1 MRTRAILLI
10 TAIQLLTVN
19 SGNISLDAT
28 RSGLQEFAMNNDNP
42 ASAKRNNF
50 DTSLFAKT
58 THNPSFASLTKQFT
72 EINGL
77 RDYCIPV
84 NPYFPPPAVME
95 KLQERIAF
103 ALKYYPGS
111 NESIAENIA
120 QFSGIDNPDTIIA
133 GNGSTEI
140 ISWLNSLFIKGSLFV
155 PVPSFGRWIEEP
167 QGLGIELHTYRYE
180 DAQNQYVSP
189 QKLVAEVNAS
199 GARNL
204 VICNPNNPTGS
215 IFLRE
220 QVLWILEELAH
231 LDNIIVDES
240 FIDFSGEE
248 PPSIKNDVANYSNA
262 WVLKSLGKNIG
273 LHGLRMG
280 FAISNENNIAKLRKH
295 LPYWNVNGI
304 TEMLLHLIRNE
315 HGHYHQSRMKTI
327 ADAIYLSERFEE
339 LPEFTVYPTH
349 SNFIF
354 VKLREGINGTE
365 LRDRMLQNHSCFI
378 RNCGNKLGSSAQYF
392 RIAARPTEDVNFLVE
407 ALRHE
412 LSAMQDS
419 SRELRGEESGL
430 C

>member
-1 MRTRAILLI
+1 
-10 TAIQLLTVN
+10 
-19 SGNISLDAT
+19 
-28 RSGLQEFAMNNDNP
+28 MNNDNP
-42 ASAKRNNF
+42 ASAKINNF
-50 DTSLFAKT
+50 DTGLFAKT

-103 ALKYYPGS
+103 ALKYYPGP

-167 QGLGIELHTYRYE
+167 RGLGIELHTYRYE

-215 IFLRE
+215 IFVRE
-220 QVLWILEELAH
+220 QVLWILGELAH
-231 LDNIIVDES
+231 LDNIVVDES

-248 PPSIKNDVANYSNA
+248 PPSIKNDVANYPNA

-280 FAISNENNIAKLRKH
+280 FAISNVNNIAKLRKH

-315 HGHYHQSRMKTI
+315 HGHYHQSRMMTI

-354 VKLREGINGTE
+354 VKLRDGINGTE

-378 RNCGNKLGSSAQYF
+378 RNCGNKLGSSEQYF